1 MAIHASMFQEHIK
14 NFPSINSSDLPP
26 DHTVIIEADIRK
38 ASGRRPKKNSR
49 NNNFGD
55 KYVRPAMVGPGLR
68 KKIYAQCGE
77 QDLKDQQKMIDP
89 ALKLYVGCH
98 CMINDND
105 NIRLGQANG
114 TLCKVIAIKRK
125 ENASLSIRS
134 YDSKKVYALNA
145 NDLEYVLFEYLPKT
159 TKQFKLEAELSK
171 CKNELSSDPDNQSLK
186 QALMIAESNYIE
198 YKKTRQFKLT
208 PKKYYCTYDTS
219 CVGALPDTGVRS
231 GKGSVKWPSKSKI
244 LKKVILFQLPV
255 NLNDATTAH
264 KLQGSSKKQV
274 IVNNWTYT
282 HGWVYTVLSR
292 VRTLN
297 GLFLVTKLLFDEKHK
312 RSFEL
317 PLELLWFENRMKSK
331 IPDKAL

>member
-1 MAIHASMFQEHIK
+1 
-14 NFPSINSSDLPP
+14 
-26 DHTVIIEADIRK
+26 
-38 ASGRRPKKNSR
+38 
-49 NNNFGD
+49 
-55 KYVRPAMVGPGLR
+55 MVGPGLR

-105 NIRLGQANG
+105 NIRFGQANG

-125 ENASLSIRS
+125 ENSTLSIRS

-159 TKQFKLEAELSK
+159 TKQSKLEAELSK
-171 CKNELSSDPDNQSLK
+171 CKNELSSDPENQSLQ
-186 QALMIAESNYIE
+186 QAFNIATSNYIE

-292 VRTLN
+292 VRTLS
-297 GLFLVTKLLFDEKHK
+297 GLFLINKLLFDDKHK
-312 RSFEL
+312 KSFEL
-317 PLELLWFENRMKSK
+317 PLELLWFESRMRRK